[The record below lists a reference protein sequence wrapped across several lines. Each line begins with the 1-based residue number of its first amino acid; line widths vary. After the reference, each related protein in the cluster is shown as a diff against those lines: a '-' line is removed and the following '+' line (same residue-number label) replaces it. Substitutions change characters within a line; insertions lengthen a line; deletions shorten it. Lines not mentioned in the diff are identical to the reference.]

1 MEQKSKRAVI
11 VGAFVFIALVI
22 FVLGV
27 MTLGGQK
34 SLFNKGATI
43 YAYFD
48 EVNGLATGNNV
59 WFAGVKIGTVQDISF
74 DKSGKVKVEMNIA
87 KDRLYIIKKDSKA
100 KVGSDGFIGNKLVV
114 LYGGS
119 ASSPVV
125 QDGNTLT
132 VVATPGMEEMM
143 ATLQEN
149 NKNLLAIT
157 GNFKTLSEGMM
168 AGKGTVGKLLNDEK
182 LFTDLQGSIL
192 TIKSAAGNAQQMVAG
207 VANYTSQLNR
217 KGSLAND
224 LITDTVVFSRLRST
238 VQQIDALSDKANDV
252 MVTLNQASQNVQQK
266 LNDNASPA
274 GMLLNDKQAADDIRI
289 TIKNLQSSTQKLD
302 ENMEAL
308 QHNFLLRGFFRK
320 RDKEKEKLK

>member
-11 VGAFVFIALVI
+11 VGAFVFIALII
-22 FVLGV
+22 FALGV

-34 SLFNKGATI
+34 SLFNKGATV

-59 WFAGVKIGTVQDISF
+59 WFAGVKVGTVQSIDF
-74 DKSGKVKVEMNIA
+74 DKSGKVKVTMNVE
-87 KDRLYIIKKDSKA
+87 KDYLYVIKKDSKA

-114 LYGGS
+114 VYGGS
-119 ASSPVV
+119 PSSPVV
-125 QDGNTLT
+125 ADGSTLA
-132 VVATPGMEEMM
+132 VESTPGMEEMM

-149 NKNLLAIT
+149 NRNLLAIT
-157 GNFKTLSEGMM
+157 GNFKTLSEGMIS
-168 AGKGTVGKLLNDEK
+168 GKGTIGRLLNDEK
-182 LFTDLQGSIL
+182 LFTDLQGSVV
-192 TIKSAAGNAQQMVAG
+192 TIKSAAANAQQMIAG
-207 VANYTSQLNR
+207 VAGYTSQLNR

-238 VQQIDALSDKANDV
+238 VKQIDALSGQANDV

-266 LNDNASPA
+266 LNDNSSPV
-274 GMLLNDKQAADDIRI
+274 GLLLNDKQSAEDIRA
-289 TIKNLQSSTQKLD
+289 TIKNLQTSTQKLD

-320 RDKEKEKLK
+320 RDKAKEKEK